1 MQSKR
6 DDDDDELIL
15 DQMTLDWLVRRRE
28 RERIENLIR
37 DNIAEILSGL
47 SEIVEFIESEHS
59 WT

>member
-47 SEIVEFIESEHS
+47 NEIVEFIESEHS

>member
-47 SEIVEFIESEHS
+47 NEIVEFIESKHS